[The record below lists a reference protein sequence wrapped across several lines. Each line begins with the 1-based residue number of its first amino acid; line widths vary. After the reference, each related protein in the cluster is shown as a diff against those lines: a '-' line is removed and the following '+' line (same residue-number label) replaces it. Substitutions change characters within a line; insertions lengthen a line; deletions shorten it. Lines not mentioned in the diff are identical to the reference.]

1 MGSSVDSVWPG
12 EKKISEP
19 KDKSIEITHAEA
31 QRKER
36 GGRNKKEQSIQDP
49 WENFKRSKM

>member
-36 GGRNKKEQSIQDP
+36 EREKQ
-49 WENFKRSKM
+49 KRTEHTRPMGKFQKV